1 MNTTEVSYQEAIATL
16 GITQDRFRYL
26 LRLFGTKIQS
36 ITKGKERFLLPP
48 AMILLTEVIALITTG
63 LTPKDAVSQITSKHE
78 LLVLAPENP
87 IEKSDERL
95 KNMETA
101 LFMIAEEMKN
111 SRQEILSLRSEV
123 SSLRFQLA
131 PPLPPAQKV
140 IPWQPHPKVDTS
152 SGVNVFKRFW
162 ITLFHPEKF
171 RRLES

>member
-1 MNTTEVSYQEAIATL
+1 MNTKEVSYQEAIATL

-95 KNMETA
+95 K
-101 LFMIAEEMKN
+101 
-111 SRQEILSLRSEV
+111 
-123 SSLRFQLA
+123 
-131 PPLPPAQKV
+131 
-140 IPWQPHPKVDTS
+140 
-152 SGVNVFKRFW
+152 GC
-162 ITLFHPEKF
+162 FHV
-171 RRLES
+171 L